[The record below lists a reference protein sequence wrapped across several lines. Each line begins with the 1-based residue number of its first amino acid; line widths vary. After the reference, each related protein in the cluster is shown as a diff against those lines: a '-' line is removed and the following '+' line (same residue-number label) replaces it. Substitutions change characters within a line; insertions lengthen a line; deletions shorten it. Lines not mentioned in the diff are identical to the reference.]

1 MPKQIY
7 TWGKVRAGDII
18 SFRYKGKQPIP
29 TLTSI
34 IVLNTKLPYKKK
46 DGSKIFQLVG
56 LKLEEEGTIPLIK
69 NKVLLV
75 DMLQKLGE
83 IKVVDA
89 KNEIFRVDIEGVG
102 PRGATPRV
110 YNIIKKKL
118 QQFSIYR
125 TYDYD
130 EAKKSAVFLEP
141 IDLPKQLVESL
152 TKDETVVEDIVDE
165 IVEEVERKT
174 SVVTGADT
182 TEEA

>member
-1 MPKQIY
+1 MAKQIY
-7 TWGKVRAGDII
+7 NWGKVKAGDII

-56 LKLEEEGTIPLIK
+56 LKLEEEGTVPLIK

-83 IKVVDA
+83 I
-89 KNEIFRVDIEGVG
+89 RVDIEGVG